1 MQSRFSSFAL
11 ASPQL
16 CPSRTL
22 GLGDTGATLRSA
34 GASGFAAVKAAACL
48 AGDDLLGA
56 GAAGAG
62 LCPAGRTLS
71 GKKGLASVIKAL
83 SMHLFADLAIAI

>member
-16 CPSRTL
+16 RPSFAL
-22 GLGDTGATLRSA
+22 GCSDTGATLRSA

-83 SMHLFADLAIAI
+83 GMHPFADLAIAI